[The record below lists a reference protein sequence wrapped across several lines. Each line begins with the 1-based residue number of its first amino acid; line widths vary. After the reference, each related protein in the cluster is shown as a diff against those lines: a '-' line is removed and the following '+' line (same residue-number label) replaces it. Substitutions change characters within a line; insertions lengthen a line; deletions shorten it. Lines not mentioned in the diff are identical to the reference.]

1 MVPTASAVAAAAAP
15 VKLQIVRQPTQE
27 ALAAIMA
34 VVGVVLAV
42 PVAPRVSLPV
52 VLVVA
57 H

>member
-1 MVPTASAVAAAAAP
+1 VAAAAAP